1 MFPESLDSM
10 RVLAFEEQTRYLS
23 KTSQPLRDIA
33 EIMLNAGMGP
43 EEVFRIR
50 VENIDIQQKTIF
62 NPFGKTQAARRTIPV
77 TDDLL
82 ALLRRRM
89 KRSREL
95 DRPFLFPSRHN
106 VQKPIGSVKKAHRSA
121 ATRAKIKGHFR
132 LYDLRHTFAT
142 QTVASGADLPTLSSL
157 LGHASILMT
166 MRYVHPA
173 ADQKCGAIEKYE
185 KFRAEGIINATI
197 REQSNRIPTE
207 ITTLGRVN

>member
-1 MFPESLDSM
+1 
-10 RVLAFEEQTRYLS
+10 
-23 KTSQPLRDIA
+23 
-33 EIMLNAGMGP
+33 
-43 EEVFRIR
+43 
-50 VENIDIQQKTIF
+50 
-62 NPFGKTQAARRTIPV
+62 
-77 TDDLL
+77 
-82 ALLRRRM
+82 M
-89 KRSREL
+89 KHSREL

-106 VQKPIGSVKKAHRSA
+106 VQKAIGSVKKAHRSA

-157 LGHASILMT
+157 LGRASILMT

-173 ADQKCGAIEKYE
+173 ADQKCGAIEKYG

-197 REQSNRIPTE
+197 RKQSNRIPTE